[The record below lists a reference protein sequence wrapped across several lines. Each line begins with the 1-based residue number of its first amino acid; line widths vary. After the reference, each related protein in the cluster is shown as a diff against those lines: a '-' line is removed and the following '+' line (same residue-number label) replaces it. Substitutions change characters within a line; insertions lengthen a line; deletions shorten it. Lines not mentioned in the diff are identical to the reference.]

1 MLFAWELGGGLGHLA
16 RLAPWIRHFTSIGV
30 QAMLA
35 VRDLHAAAQV
45 PAFAAPLV
53 LQAPF
58 LPYGPF
64 KAGFNAISYQ
74 EILLEAGFG
83 NAATLDFLVRAWQS
97 LFRLGQVD
105 ALVADFSPAAMLAA
119 RLAGIPVLHLGDGFT
134 IPPDDDQYRAFNSP
148 AAIADNRI
156 RNASER
162 VLACANQVLGAAG
175 AGPLQSVAGLCATTS
190 TVLVTYPELD
200 HYRGCA
206 RSTGFFGHVENP
218 GADDA
223 GWRPVPGP
231 RILAYLKPTAPEFE
245 ATVEVLRRLPA
256 QTRIYASGVVR
267 ANDSA
272 SGVGLVWHA
281 GPIAFAAA
289 VGGADMVVSNAGHGA
304 TCATLLAGKPLC
316 MLPTVHEQLLTARN
330 VEAIGAGEILLQVR
344 DPRRI
349 RRTIVN
355 CIEDPELL
363 AAAQDFASRHSG
375 QSSSTA
381 VRLAEIADRFLELVN
396 SGEAT

>member
-1 MLFAWELGGGLGHLA
+1 LA
-16 RLAPWIRHFTSIGV
+16 RLAPWISHFARRGIEP
-30 QAMLA
+30 MLA

-45 PAFAAPLV
+45 PAFAVPLV

-64 KAGFNAISYQ
+64 NAGFNAISYP

-83 NAATLDFLVRAWQS
+83 NAATLDFLVRAWRS

-105 ALVADFSPAAMLAA
+105 GLVADFSPAAMLAA
-119 RLAGIPVLHLGDGFT
+119 RLDRIPVLHLGDGFT
-134 IPPDDDQYRAFNSP
+134 IPPDDKRLHTFNSVG
-148 AAIADNRI
+148 ANADSRI
-156 RNASER
+156 RDASER
-162 VLACANQVLGAAG
+162 VLACANTVLQGGGAA
-175 AGPLQSVAGLCATTS
+175 PLQSVADLHAAAD
-190 TVLVTYPELD
+190 TVLATYPELD

-206 RSTGFFGHVENP
+206 RSTGFFGHFEIPAEDN
-218 GADDA
+218 A

-256 QTRIYASGVVR
+256 QTRIYASGMVR

-272 SGVGLVWHA
+272 SGVGLAWHA
-281 GPIAFAAA
+281 APIAFAAA

-316 MLPTVHEQLLTARN
+316 LLPTVHEQLLTARN
-330 VEAIGAGEILLQVR
+330 VEAVGAGEMLLQVR

-349 RRTIVN
+349 RRAIVR
-355 CIEDPELL
+355 CIDDPGPR
-363 AAAQDFASRHSG
+363 AAAQDFASRHSA

-381 VRLAEIADRFLELVN
+381 VRLAEIADRFLDLVN
-396 SGEAT
+396 RREAT